1 MSIWRHGA
9 RRFQPGQLPHGSD
22 RACQDRRAD
31 SFSEI
36 RLFSGIWL
44 FFAWIALCSLCTIM
58 PLRFVQ
64 AYKVFY
70 LCKMLLTICGKCAKI
85 QTVREQRTPRQPEGP
100 AEERSGGTVRSLA
113 RGNAPGAC
121 TPPEE
126 NRLYTGE
133 TSASTAYTSPEKEY
147 QKELTQ
153 ARRDRARTEIVGC
166 GLSDRLKREH
176 ETARRNDGL
185 CI

>member
-1 MSIWRHGA
+1 MSNFRHCA
-9 RRFQPGQLPHGSD
+9 RRFQSGQLPHRSD
-22 RACQDRRAD
+22 RACQDRRPAVLRR
-31 SFSEI
+31 SGFSPEFW
-36 RLFSGIWL
+36 RFFSR
-44 FFAWIALCSLCTIM
+44 IALCSLCTIM

-64 AYKVFY
+64 VYKVFY
-70 LCKMLLTICGKCAKI
+70 LCEMLLTICGKCAKI
-85 QTVREQRTPRQPEGP
+85 QTVREQNTQRQPEGP
-100 AEERSGGTVRSLA
+100 AEERSGGTVRTLA

-133 TSASTAYTSPEKEY
+133 TSASTAYTSPKKEY